1 MGRNGGDANTI
12 PTQSSET
19 EKRISM
25 IMSVGSDA
33 KSGFMSRSEG
43 DEWERECS

>member
-1 MGRNGGDANTI
+1 M
-12 PTQSSET
+12 
-19 EKRISM
+19 EKSVSM
-25 IMSVGSDA
+25 TMSVGSDA